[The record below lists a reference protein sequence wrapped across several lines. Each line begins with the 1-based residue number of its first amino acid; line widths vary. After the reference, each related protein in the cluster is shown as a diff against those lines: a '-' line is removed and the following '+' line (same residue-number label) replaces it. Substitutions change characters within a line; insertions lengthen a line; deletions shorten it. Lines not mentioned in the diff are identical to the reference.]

1 MEKLTFAVSEDE
13 TVTFFVLEQTRINNM
28 NYLLVTDSEE
38 DEADAYI
45 LKDVSGPSDTE
56 AVYEMVEDETEL
68 ESVAKVFAEEVSD
81 IATLA

>member
-1 MEKLTFAVSEDE
+1 MEKLTFAVSEEE

>member
-13 TVTFFVLEQTRINNM
+13 TVTFYVLEQTRINSI

-56 AVYEMVEDETEL
+56 AVYEMVEDETEMD
-68 ESVAKVFAEEVSD
+68 SVAKVFAEEISD

>member
-13 TVTFFVLEQTRINNM
+13 TVTFYVLEQTRINNM

-56 AVYEMVEDETEL
+56 AVYEMVEDETEM
-68 ESVAKVFAEEVSD
+68 ESVAKVFAEEISD
-81 IATLA
+81 IATLS

>member
-1 MEKLTFAVSEDE
+1 MEKLTFAVSENE
-13 TVTFFVLEQTRINNM
+13 TVTFYVLEQTRINNM

-56 AVYEMVEDETEL
+56 AIYEMVEDETEM
-68 ESVAKVFAEEVSD
+68 ESVAKVFAEEISD
-81 IATLA
+81 IATLS